1 LIGGDCTGAGVVVVG
16 GVVAV
21 EDDGSVAVV
30 GGCIVCVGIEVGTVQ
45 LATMSKRTR
54 R

>member
-16 GVVAV
+16 GPVAV
-21 EDDGSVAVV
+21 EVGRSEVVV